1 MKRKERTEGR
11 EENNER
17 KETKKGGRIG
27 NVMKERKIR
36 RREGGV
42 GWKERKAIKMKG
54 KEMKY

>member
-42 GWKERKAIKMKG
+42 GWKEGKAIKMKG